1 MPAKTVIA
9 SVLRTALWALTCAVA
24 SASAQVPTVAPQAFP
39 PPSAAPTSVVPGDA
53 IAPSPTPAPGEPSF
67 SNDARA
73 MDVLAQQ
80 IVERAHIP
88 GMAMAIVQGDKVL
101 LMKGY
106 GVTQMY
112 GREPVTVHT
121 AFRLASLS
129 KAFAGTLA
137 ALLVQNG
144 SLAWDMRVVDHLP
157 AFLLPNTEY
166 TRDLTVR
173 DILSQRAGLT
183 RNTYDRDLEAD
194 VPFESLVDKLAQAPM
209 ACAPGTCYGY
219 QNVSFSLIADV
230 VFAVTGD
237 FYTHLVEKNI
247 FHPLGM
253 YDSSYGRDGL
263 ESSPSWARPHV
274 RGAGGWVPVRP
285 REAYYRVPPAA
296 GVNTSIHD
304 MTQWLLAQMGHR
316 PDVLSP
322 ALLTDIH
329 TPLAETVDQLH
340 GAPWRRDR
348 LTDARYA
355 TGWRI
360 FTYAGHT
367 MIFHGGAVQGYRT
380 MIGFLPDKDIGTV
393 VLWNSESA
401 VPSGLM
407 PMIMDRALGLPPVDW
422 VGIDEVGNAAAAAP
436 AATRHHGRVRASGGY
451 KPGARAGGYTAAA
464 HRSAVKPAAKKKK
477 KGKR

>member
-1 MPAKTVIA
+1 MIVSFLRSSLCALACLTTSALAQTAVVQPEALPVQPA
-9 SVLRTALWALTCAVA
+9 
-24 SASAQVPTVAPQAFP
+24 
-39 PPSAAPTSVVPGDA
+39 SAAPAVPGTT
-53 IAPSPTPAPGEPSF
+53 IEPTPTPSPGEPSF

-80 IVERAHIP
+80 IVDRAHIP
-88 GMAMAIVQGDKVL
+88 GMAMTIVQGDKVL

-106 GVTQMY
+106 GVTEMY
-112 GREPVTVHT
+112 GHDPVTVHT
-121 AFRLASLS
+121 VFRLASLS

-157 AFLLPNTEY
+157 SFLLPNTEY

-194 VPFESLVDKLAQAPM
+194 VPFENLVDKLAQAPM

-316 PDVLSP
+316 PNVLSP

-340 GAPWRRDR
+340 GSPWRRER

-393 VLWNSESA
+393 VLWNSESP

-422 VGIDEVGNAAAAAP
+422 VGIDDVGRAEATVAP
-436 AATRHHGRVRASGGY
+436 VTSRHHDRTRAKSGY
-451 KPGARAGGYTAAA
+451 KPGVRSTGYTTAA
-464 HRSAVKPAAKKKK
+464 HRSTGKPAAKKKK
-477 KGKR
+477 KKGK